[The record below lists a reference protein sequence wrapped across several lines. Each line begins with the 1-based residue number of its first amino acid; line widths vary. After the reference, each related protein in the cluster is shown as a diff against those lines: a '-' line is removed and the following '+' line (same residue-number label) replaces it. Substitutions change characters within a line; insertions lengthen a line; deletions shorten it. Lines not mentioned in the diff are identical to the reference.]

1 MHCERKGEMKSTK
14 STEKIIQYLNEAHAT
29 EQALTRTLQ
38 AHIAMT
44 PSGRYR
50 SDLERHLR
58 ETGSHAKR
66 VERRLGELAGER
78 GLLQLGVGAIQSL
91 LGQAIALSKGP
102 LDLMRGVSG
111 EEKLLKN
118 AKDECSTEALEIAT
132 YISLE
137 HLAHRV
143 GDDKTAALA
152 ASIREDEER
161 MLDRLSEHLPQ
172 LVDDAIRSELE
183 GEQVYDISTTGAAQ
197 TARRT
202 RRQVTDAVESTT
214 KRAGS
219 QARDSVRQARRVPG
233 VARVEGEVKGAAAS
247 EADLAIRNYDELN
260 ADEILT
266 QLSAL
271 SQIELAKIDAY
282 ERKNANRS
290 TVRRR
295 IASLRGDEPWPGYD
309 EQSVG
314 DVRKE
319 LIAADEEELQ
329 DVRQYE
335 RRHKDR
341 QGILETAERKL
352 NHSDA

>member
-1 MHCERKGEMKSTK
+1 MKSTK

-50 SDLERHLR
+50 NDLERHLR
-58 ETGSHAKR
+58 ETASHTER
-66 VERRLGELAGER
+66 VERRLRELAEKR
-78 GLLQLGVGAIQSL
+78 SLLQLGVGAVQSL
-91 LGQAIALSKGP
+91 VGQAIALSKGP
-102 LDLMRGVSG
+102 LDLMRGESG

-118 AKDECSTEALEIAT
+118 AKDECATEALEIAT
-132 YISLE
+132 YRALE

-161 MLDRLSEHLPQ
+161 MLDRLCEHLPQ
-172 LVDDAIRSELE
+172 LVDDAIRSELA

-197 TARRT
+197 TAQRT
-202 RRQVTDAVESTT
+202 RRQVKDAVQSTA

-219 QARDSVRQARRVPG
+219 QARDSARQARRVPG
-233 VARVEGEVKGAAAS
+233 VAQVEGEVKGAAAS
-247 EADLAIRNYDELN
+247 EADLAIPKYDQLN
-260 ADEILT
+260 ADEILMYLT
-266 QLSAL
+266 EL
-271 SQIELAKIDAY
+271 SQIDLAKVDAY

-309 EQSVG
+309 EQTVG

-319 LIAADEEELQ
+319 LTAADDEELH

-335 RRHKDR
+335 RRHKER